1 MERVV
6 WHIVEGLSKKA
17 IVFVIGPKGCKE
29 HLPTNV
35 SCAEIPSYPLPLF
48 LWLAKIS
55 ALYHASR
62 FRPKIVFAGSGLTA
76 PLTWLAARMCRAR
89 SAVYLHGLDI
99 DTDHPLYNILWKP
112 FIRRSNVVIV
122 NSRFTKRLAINAG
135 VPEKHIFILHPGVSL
150 PDDSKADQLRKRFR
164 NRYKL
169 DDKPLMLYIGRITAR
184 KGLAFFVNRI
194 LPQIVKSIS
203 DVLLVVIG
211 EEPSRSVMKQTGE
224 MLKIEKSL
232 KTHELQN
239 HVIFLGARPMNDSD
253 ISAAYFAADVHVFPV
268 QYRPHDNEG
277 FGMVALEAAAH
288 GTPTVAYATGGVV
301 DAVSDGISG
310 KLVAPGDADD
320 FAAAILDLL
329 HDPLDERQIRQ
340 FAERFAWPNFGQA
353 LIRAILEK
361 P

>member
-1 MERVV
+1 MPDKILIVTRNLPPLVGGMERVV

-17 IVFVIGPKGCKE
+17 IVFVIGPKACKE

-35 SCAEIPSYPLPLF
+35 SCTEIPSYPFPLF
-48 LWLAKIS
+48 LWMAKIA

-76 PLTWLAARMCRAR
+76 PLAWLGARMCHAR

-99 DTDHPLYNILWKP
+99 DIDHPLYNILWKP
-112 FIRRSNVVIV
+112 FIRRSDIVIV

-135 VPEKHIFILHPGVSL
+135 VPKKHIFILHPGVTL
-150 PDDSKADQLRKRFR
+150 PDDSRADQLRERFR

-169 DDKPLMLYIGRITAR
+169 GVKPLMLYIGRITAR
-184 KGLAFFVNRI
+184 KGLAHFVDRI
-194 LPQIVKSIS
+194 FPEIVSTIP
-203 DVLLVVIG
+203 DALLMVIG
-211 EEPSRSVMKQTGE
+211 EEPSQSVMKQTGE

-232 KTHELQN
+232 KTHGLQN
-239 HVIFLGARPMNDSD
+239 HVIFLGARPMNDPD

-288 GTPTVAYATGGVV
+288 GLPTVAFFTGGVA
-301 DAVSDGISG
+301 DAVKDGVSGYLINAGNDEGFSDAVIHTLS
-310 KLVAPGDADD
+310 
-320 FAAAILDLL
+320 FRNNQ
-329 HDPLDERQIRQ
+329 PL
-340 FAERFAWPNFGQA
+340 
-353 LIRAILEK
+353 K
-361 P
+361 